1 MAIVHK
7 ARYFT
12 LDPALV
18 PASWGAGPW
27 IVNASGDY
35 TYLTD
40 GYYRSLDLEQ
50 AGEQVAP
57 TSAECLDAYVVPIAL
72 AKATRAGLGVPSA
85 QLITDKFPTPPMMA
99 YPVNPFSSRGELLL
113 SSADVELKRKGL
125 TYTGKYAVLC
135 QTLPRDHR
143 IDVLRVVLG
152 RTAVSEYRDFA
163 RLVWETFRIP
173 LMKVRVIVVQDA
185 FLVSAIEPLP
195 FRQLTTEE
203 RQLLERS
210 GTWRA

>member
-1 MAIVHK
+1 VALTQK
-7 ARYFT
+7 ARYLT
-12 LDPALV
+12 LNTATPT
-18 PASWGAGPW
+18 SWGDGPW
-27 IVNASGDY
+27 VVNANGDY

-50 AGEQVAP
+50 AGERVIP

-72 AKATRAGLGVPSA
+72 AKASRSGIGVPNA
-85 QLITDKFPTPPMMA
+85 QLITDRFPAPPLMA

-113 SSADVELKRKGL
+113 DSGDVELKRKGL

-143 IDVLRVVLG
+143 IDVVRVVLG
-152 RTAVSEYRDFA
+152 HTSVAEYRNFA
-163 RLVWETFRIP
+163 NLVWETFRIP

-185 FLVSAIEPLP
+185 FLLSAIEPLP
-195 FRQLTTEE
+195 YRQLTPDE
-203 RQLLERS
+203 RQTLERN
-210 GTWRA
+210 GTWRV